1 MGDRFK
7 LLTAFAGIGFFAG
20 IIANL
25 LWTSGLLI
33 AFFELFKNLQVL
45 GIVLSGIVGAFITLV
60 FVIIYATLSR

>member
-7 LLTAFAGIGFFAG
+7 LLSAFAGIGFFAG

-33 AFFELFKNLQVL
+33 AFFELFKNLQIV
-45 GIVLSGIVGAFITLV
+45 GIVVSGIVGAFITLI
-60 FVIIYATLSR
+60 FVVIYASLTR

>member
-1 MGDRFK
+1 MGDRMR

-33 AFFELFKNLQVL
+33 AFFELFKNLQIL
-45 GIVLSGIVGAFITLV
+45 GILLSGIVGAFITLI
-60 FVIIYATLSR
+60 FVVVYASIAR

>member
-1 MGDRFK
+1 MGDRMK

-33 AFFELFKNLQVL
+33 AFFELFKNLQIL
-45 GIVLSGIVGAFITLV
+45 GILLSGIVGAFITLI
-60 FVIIYATLSR
+60 FVVLYASVAR